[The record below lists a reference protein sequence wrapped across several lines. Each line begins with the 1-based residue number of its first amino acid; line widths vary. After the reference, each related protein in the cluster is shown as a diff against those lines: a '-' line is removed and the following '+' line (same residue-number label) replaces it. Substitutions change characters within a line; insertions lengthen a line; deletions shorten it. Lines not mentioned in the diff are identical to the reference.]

1 MKIVIMGPQGSGK
14 GTQATLISKELDIKH
29 VSMGDVLRDVVKNE
43 GENFELIRDA
53 MKKGD
58 LIPDDIN
65 NKAVKD
71 VLKQNPKG
79 VILDG
84 YPRNTSQAQ
93 FLVENSTVDLVIALN
108 ISDEEAVKRIGK
120 RRICTANNKIFIQDK
135 ITQKDID
142 ECEALGGK
150 IIQREDDE
158 PESVL
163 KRLNIYHEKTTP
175 VLDVF
180 KQKGIRVEVIPAEG
194 SIQDVFLKINDVISS
209 WD

>member
-1 MKIVIMGPQGSGK
+1 MNIVIMGPQGCGK

-29 VSMGDVLRDVVKNE
+29 VSMGDVLRDIVKNE
-43 GENFELIRDA
+43 GENHELIRSA

-58 LIPDDIN
+58 LIPDEIN

-71 VLKQNPKG
+71 VLEKNKGG

-84 YPRNTSQAQ
+84 YPRNTDQAQ
-93 FLVENSTVDLVIALN
+93 FLVENTKIDLVLALN
-108 ISDEEAVKRIGK
+108 ISDDESVKRIGK
-120 RRICTANNKIFIQDK
+120 RRICTANNKIFIDDK

-142 ECEALGGK
+142 ECEKLGGK
-150 IIQREDDE
+150 IIKREDDE
-158 PESVL
+158 PKSVL

-180 KQKGIRVEVIPAEG
+180 KQKGVRVEEIPAEG
-194 SIQDVFLKINDVISS
+194 SIQEVFIKINDVISN
-209 WD
+209 